1 MNFDKAFEQ
10 LIGNEGGY
18 VNDPRDPGG
27 ETKYGISKLAYPGE
41 DIAGL
46 TLERAKELYRRDYW
60 GPVGCDAWPDLVK
73 FEVFDIAVNVGVK
86 TAVMMLQRA
95 VDAGVDGVIGP
106 QTTMRVQSAAG
117 DWVVRR
123 LVAQRIRYYADLK
136 TWPTYGRGWMLRIAA
151 NLEKAV

>member
-27 ETKYGISKLAYPGE
+27 ETKYGISKRAYPGE
-41 DIAGL
+41 NIASL
-46 TLERAKELYRRDYW
+46 TLGRAKAIYARDYW
-60 GPVGCDAWPDLVK
+60 GPAGCDAWPDLVK
-73 FEVFDIAVNVGVK
+73 FEVFDIAVNMGVK

-95 VDAGVDGVIGP
+95 VDAGADGVIGP

-123 LVAQRIRYYADLK
+123 LVAQRIRYYTELK
-136 TWPTYGRGWMLRIAA
+136 TWPTYGRGWMLRVAA
-151 NLEKAV
+151 NLEKAA